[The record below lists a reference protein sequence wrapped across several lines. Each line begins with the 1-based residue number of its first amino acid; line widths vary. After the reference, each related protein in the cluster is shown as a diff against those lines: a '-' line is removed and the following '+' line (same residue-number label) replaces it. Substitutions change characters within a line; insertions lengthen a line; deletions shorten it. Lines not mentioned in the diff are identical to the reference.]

1 MSDNILDKILS
12 DDPELRKEIS
22 ERVDRIINE
31 MTVLYSKVQ
40 AMPFSVEY
48 WQRYND
54 IRAIRFALECMEE
67 YRKTG
72 ECSMIHNGLCDLFVL
87 DKADRTIHRVGEGS
101 HDSLTAYAQDEVH
114 YENMQ
119 NGDGGGVKDEDG
131 YGYVILKSD
140 NGYLCDEYGII
151 DKRFIPEIKKYLQ
164 ENGEDISNFDDEG
177 RYPIENEE

>member
-12 DDPELRKEIS
+12 DDPNLRKEIS
-22 ERVDRIINE
+22 ERMDKLIVG
-31 MTVLYSKVQ
+31 MTELYEKVQ
-40 AMPFSVEY
+40 AKPYTAEY

-54 IRAIRFALECMEE
+54 LRAIRFVLECMEE

-72 ECSMIHNGLCDLFVL
+72 ECTMIHNDLCDLYVL
-87 DKADRTIHRVGEGS
+87 DKTDRTIHRVGEGS
-101 HDSLTAYAQDEVH
+101 HDSLTAYAQGGVH

-151 DKRFIPEIKKYLQ
+151 DKRFVPEIKKYLSD
-164 ENGEDISNFDDEG
+164 NGVDISDLDDNGNYIRKDE
-177 RYPIENEE
+177 